1 MEELRRALVAARAE
15 TAALR
20 AAAEGADRAPRGNE
34 SGDAG
39 EADSA
44 YRATYDGGYAGTRA
58 DGHAGVDAR
67 RGANTA
73 KFFWGGKNRPVPKFP
88 KNEDEAA
95 MWHLRFRAHL
105 DGMGLGYTL
114 DHAATPVPVK
124 GDQRD
129 LISRYGE
136 QPVQQAQTA
145 WACLLDA
152 TAGAAFEERVL
163 SAVTVRD
170 AWCQILS
177 WIGPSSEAEKLF
189 LERQLETAPNYGDED
204 PKLFFS
210 RVDQLLTRLRS
221 ADIHKT
227 ERQIVNILVR
237 NLSDHYEIEK
247 RSRLDSPLLRRQD
260 VEHIVRASWATRKT
274 RQLEHRSTS
283 GATPNPHALVARGG
297 YEEPSRGGGRS
308 RVTGRGIQQS
318 WSRGGGNH
326 HVNRQQQQQ
335 HPRSPSKPLTAN
347 FGLGGPFDGGA
358 NAGGWPQEESPP
370 SPDGSR
376 PHFERCGRKG
386 HVARI
391 CRAPSRFEGIC
402 DTCGQYGHRMRYC
415 IQSQP
420 APHAHVVA
428 APVAP
433 DGGYNRAM
441 QQAGNGGDGV
451 AFAAEDGGHED
462 EGYFGGPLSSV
473 FGGPELGHGPT
484 AYVLQ
489 LPTSGRSSGTG
500 CDIPRSPPQYSGSN
514 NGYGTN
520 RGPQQQYGSG
530 SRSYRAKPFVRHY
543 RGGDGTAL
551 WPQQQH
557 GPRPFC
563 SFGWEQR
570 GACRDGPPVNGLAH
584 SIAQG
589 QAKRDVEM
597 DCHGGPVS
605 KVSGP
610 PERGGPPLQAR
621 HQRGLQPPSETLS
634 PPAAVISDSASE
646 ECLQSN
652 EMKMPMFSLSKGQRQ
667 QSPNSAASV
676 RGAPAS
682 SAVAAAPPESAA
694 EPATSG
700 PVPSAAP
707 IRGIVGA
714 RESSD
719 GTVSSDAA
727 AEVAPS
733 TGDTAAPAASA
744 ARAARALA
752 PTAGSADDSWAW
764 PICQGRLRFYSRK
777 RVSVRRLP
785 PRPRPIPRSSATC
798 ARLAHSRSWGG
809 HSNEGSTLSRPGG
822 CILGRVKSLAL

>member
-1 MEELRRALVAARAE
+1 MESVEELRRVLEASHAE

-20 AAAEGADRAPRGNE
+20 AVAEGADRAPRGNE

-58 DGHAGVDAR
+58 DGHAGPNAR
-67 RGANTA
+67 QGANTA
-73 KFFWGGKNRPVPKFP
+73 NFFWGGKNRPVPKFP

-129 LISRYGE
+129 LILRYGE
-136 QPVQQAQTA
+136 QPVQHAQAA

-177 WIGPSSEAEKLF
+177 WTGPSSEAETFF
-189 LERQLETAPNYGDED
+189 LERQLETVPNYGDEN
-204 PKLFFS
+204 PKFFFS

-221 ADIHKT
+221 ANIHKT

-247 RSRLDSPLLRRQD
+247 HSRLDSPLLRRQD

-274 RQLEHRSTS
+274 RQLEHRSAS
-283 GATPNPHALVARGG
+283 GATPNLHALVASGGFQTSRGG
-297 YEEPSRGGGRS
+297 YGGPRRGGGRS
-308 RVTGRGIQQS
+308 SESGRGIQQS

-326 HVNRQQQQQ
+326 HANRQQLQQ

-347 FGLGGPFDGGA
+347 FGLGGPFDGGT

-370 SPDGSR
+370 SSNGSV
-376 PHFERCGRKG
+376 PHCEPCGRKG
-386 HVARI
+386 HMARI
-391 CRAPSRFEGIC
+391 CRAPLRFEGTC
-402 DTCGQYGHRMRYC
+402 GFCGQYGHRMRHC
-415 IQSQP
+415 IRNQP

-428 APVAP
+428 API
-433 DGGYNRAM
+433 DGG
-441 QQAGNGGDGV
+441 GNGSYGGGAYGRGYGDG
-451 AFAAEDGGHED
+451 
-462 EGYFGGPLSSV
+462 S
-473 FGGPELGHGPT
+473 
-484 AYVLQ
+484 
-489 LPTSGRSSGTG
+489 
-500 CDIPRSPPQYSGSN
+500 YSGSN
-514 NGYGTN
+514 NGYGTH

-557 GPRPFC
+557 GSRPFC

-589 QAKRDVEM
+589 QAQRDVEM
-597 DCHGGPVS
+597 DCHVGPVS

-682 SAVAAAPPESAA
+682 SAVAAAPAESAA

-707 IRGIVGA
+707 IRGVVGA

-719 GTVSSDAA
+719 GAVSSDAA
-727 AEVAPS
+727 AEAAPS
-733 TGDTAAPAASA
+733 TGDTAAPAAPA
-744 ARAARALA
+744 ARATRALA
-752 PTAGSADDSWAW
+752 STAGSADVSWAW
-764 PICQGRLRFYSRK
+764 PISQGRLRFYPRK

-809 HSNEGSTLSRPGG
+809 HSNEGSTLSRPGE

>member
-1 MEELRRALVAARAE
+1 MESVEELRRALEASHAE

-58 DGHAGVDAR
+58 DGHAGPNAR
-67 RGANTA
+67 QGANTA

-129 LISRYGE
+129 LILRYGE
-136 QPVQQAQTA
+136 QPVQHAQAA

-177 WIGPSSEAEKLF
+177 WTGPSSEAETFF
-189 LERQLETAPNYGDED
+189 LERQLETVPNYGDEN
-204 PKLFFS
+204 PKFFFS

-221 ADIHKT
+221 ANIHKT

-274 RQLEHRSTS
+274 RQLEHRSAS
-283 GATPNPHALVARGG
+283 GATPNLHALVASGGFQTSRGG
-297 YEEPSRGGGRS
+297 YGGPRRGGGRS
-308 RVTGRGIQQS
+308 SGSGRGIQQS

-326 HVNRQQQQQ
+326 HANRQQLQQ

-347 FGLGGPFDGGA
+347 FGLGGPFDGGT

-370 SPDGSR
+370 SSNGSV
-376 PHFERCGRKG
+376 PHCERCGRKG
-386 HVARI
+386 HMARI
-391 CRAPSRFEGIC
+391 CRAPLRFEGTC
-402 DTCGQYGHRMRYC
+402 GFCGQYGHRMRHC
-415 IQSQP
+415 IRNQP

-428 APVAP
+428 API
-433 DGGYNRAM
+433 DGG
-441 QQAGNGGDGV
+441 GNGSYGGGAYGRGYGDG
-451 AFAAEDGGHED
+451 
-462 EGYFGGPLSSV
+462 S
-473 FGGPELGHGPT
+473 
-484 AYVLQ
+484 
-489 LPTSGRSSGTG
+489 
-500 CDIPRSPPQYSGSN
+500 YSGSN
-514 NGYGTN
+514 NGYGTH

-557 GPRPFC
+557 GSRPFC

-589 QAKRDVEM
+589 QAQRDVEM
-597 DCHGGPVS
+597 DCHVGPVS

-682 SAVAAAPPESAA
+682 SAVAAAPAESAA

-707 IRGIVGA
+707 IRGVVGA

-719 GTVSSDAA
+719 GAVSSDAA
-727 AEVAPS
+727 AEAAPS
-733 TGDTAAPAASA
+733 TGDTAAPAAPA
-744 ARAARALA
+744 ARATRALA
-752 PTAGSADDSWAW
+752 STAGSADVSWAW
-764 PICQGRLRFYSRK
+764 PISQGRLRFYPRK

>member
-58 DGHAGVDAR
+58 DGHAGPNAR
-67 RGANTA
+67 QGANTA
-73 KFFWGGKNRPVPKFP
+73 NFFWSGKNRPVPKFP
-88 KNEDEAA
+88 RNEDEAA
-95 MWHLRFRAHL
+95 MWHLRFRAYL

-114 DHAATPVPVK
+114 DPAVTPVPVK

-136 QPVQQAQTA
+136 QPVQQAQVA
-145 WACLLDA
+145 WGCLLDA

-177 WIGPSSEAEKLF
+177 WTGPSSEAEKLF
-189 LERQLETAPNYGDED
+189 LERQLETVPNYGDEN
-204 PKLFFS
+204 PKFFFS

-221 ADIHKT
+221 ANIHKT

-274 RQLEHRSTS
+274 RQLEHRSAS
-283 GATPNPHALVARGG
+283 GATPNLHALVASGGFQTSRGG
-297 YEEPSRGGGRS
+297 YGGPRRGGGRS
-308 RVTGRGIQQS
+308 SGSGRGIQQS

-326 HVNRQQQQQ
+326 HANRQQLQQ

-347 FGLGGPFDGGA
+347 FGLGGPFDGGT

-370 SPDGSR
+370 SSNGSV
-376 PHFERCGRKG
+376 PHCERCGRKG
-386 HVARI
+386 HMARI
-391 CRAPSRFEGIC
+391 CRAPLRFEGTC
-402 DTCGQYGHRMRYC
+402 GFCGQYGHRMRHC
-415 IQSQP
+415 IRNQP

-428 APVAP
+428 API
-433 DGGYNRAM
+433 DGG
-441 QQAGNGGDGV
+441 GNGSYGGGAYGRGYGDG
-451 AFAAEDGGHED
+451 
-462 EGYFGGPLSSV
+462 S
-473 FGGPELGHGPT
+473 
-484 AYVLQ
+484 
-489 LPTSGRSSGTG
+489 
-500 CDIPRSPPQYSGSN
+500 YSGSN
-514 NGYGTN
+514 NGYGTH

-557 GPRPFC
+557 GSRPFC

-589 QAKRDVEM
+589 QAQRDVEM
-597 DCHGGPVS
+597 DCHVGPVS

-621 HQRGLQPPSETLS
+621 HQRGLQPPSVTLS

-682 SAVAAAPPESAA
+682 SAVAAAPAESAA

-707 IRGIVGA
+707 IRGVVGA

-719 GTVSSDAA
+719 GAVSSDAA
-727 AEVAPS
+727 AEAAPS
-733 TGDTAAPAASA
+733 TGDTAAPAAPA
-744 ARAARALA
+744 ARATRALA
-752 PTAGSADDSWAW
+752 STAGSADVSWAW
-764 PICQGRLRFYSRK
+764 SISQGRLRFYPRK

>member
-1 MEELRRALVAARAE
+1 MESVDELRRALEAARAE

-20 AAAEGADRAPRGNE
+20 AAAEGADRAPGGNDT
-34 SGDAG
+34 GDAG

-44 YRATYDGGYAGTRA
+44 YRETYDDGYARTRT
-58 DGHAGVDAR
+58 DGHAGPNAR
-67 RGANTA
+67 QGANTA
-73 KFFWGGKNRPVPKFP
+73 NVFWGGKNRPVPKFP

-114 DHAATPVPVK
+114 DHAASPVPVK

-136 QPVQQAQTA
+136 QPVQQAQAA

-177 WIGPSSEAEKLF
+177 WTGPSSEAEKLF
-189 LERQLETAPNYGDED
+189 LERQLETVPNYGDED
-204 PKLFFS
+204 PKLFFF
-210 RVDQLLTRLRS
+210 RVDQLLTHLRS

-283 GATPNPHALVARGG
+283 GVTPNPHGLVARGG
-297 YEEPSRGGGRS
+297 YGEPSRGGGRS

-347 FGLGGPFDGGA
+347 FGLGGPFDGGT

-376 PHFERCGRKG
+376 PHCERCGRKG

-391 CRAPSRFEGIC
+391 CRVPSRFEGIC

-415 IQSQP
+415 IQNQP

-433 DGGYNRAM
+433 DGGYHRAM
-441 QQAGNGGDGV
+441 QQAGNGGDDV
-451 AFAAEDGGHED
+451 AFAAEDGGTRMKD
-462 EGYFGGPLSSV
+462 ISVVLFLPFSVARNRVMTPLLMSCSFQPAVAAVAPTVISRGPRRSTAVVTTATVPIGVRSSS
-473 FGGPELGHGPT
+473 T
-484 AYVLQ
+484 AAVVVVIVRNRSCDTTAVATVQ
-489 LPTSGRSSGTG
+489 HCGRSS
-500 CDIPRSPPQYSGSN
+500 SM
-514 NGYGTN
+514 
-520 RGPQQQYGSG
+520 
-530 SRSYRAKPFVRHY
+530 
-543 RGGDGTAL
+543 
-551 WPQQQH
+551 
-557 GPRPFC
+557 
-563 SFGWEQR
+563 
-570 GACRDGPPVNGLAH
+570 AH
-584 SIAQG
+584 
-589 QAKRDVEM
+589 
-597 DCHGGPVS
+597 
-605 KVSGP
+605 
-610 PERGGPPLQAR
+610 
-621 HQRGLQPPSETLS
+621 
-634 PPAAVISDSASE
+634 
-646 ECLQSN
+646 
-652 EMKMPMFSLSKGQRQ
+652 
-667 QSPNSAASV
+667 
-676 RGAPAS
+676 
-682 SAVAAAPPESAA
+682 
-694 EPATSG
+694 
-700 PVPSAAP
+700 
-707 IRGIVGA
+707 
-714 RESSD
+714 
-719 GTVSSDAA
+719 
-727 AEVAPS
+727 APS
-733 TGDTAAPAASA
+733 V
-744 ARAARALA
+744 ALA
-752 PTAGSADDSWAW
+752 GIREALAAMD
-764 PICQGRLRFYSRK
+764 
-777 RVSVRRLP
+777 
-785 PRPRPIPRSSATC
+785 RPMD
-798 ARLAHSRSWGG
+798 
-809 HSNEGSTLSRPGG
+809 
-822 CILGRVKSLAL
+822 

>member
-1 MEELRRALVAARAE
+1 MLS
-15 TAALR
+15 TA
-20 AAAEGADRAPRGNE
+20 
-34 SGDAG
+34 
-39 EADSA
+39 
-44 YRATYDGGYAGTRA
+44 
-58 DGHAGVDAR
+58 
-67 RGANTA
+67 
-73 KFFWGGKNRPVPKFP
+73 
-88 KNEDEAA
+88 
-95 MWHLRFRAHL
+95 
-105 DGMGLGYTL
+105 
-114 DHAATPVPVK
+114 
-124 GDQRD
+124 
-129 LISRYGE
+129 
-136 QPVQQAQTA
+136 
-145 WACLLDA
+145 
-152 TAGAAFEERVL
+152 
-163 SAVTVRD
+163 TVRD

-177 WIGPSSEAEKLF
+177 WTGPSSEAEKLF
-189 LERQLETAPNYGDED
+189 LERQLETVPNYGDED
-204 PKLFFS
+204 PKRFFS

-227 ERQIVNILVR
+227 ERQVVNILVR

-247 RSRLDSPLLRRQD
+247 RSRLDSPFLRRQD
-260 VEHIVRASWATRKT
+260 VEHIVRVSWATRKT
-274 RQLEHRSTS
+274 RQLEQRSTS
-283 GATPNPHALVARGG
+283 GVTPNPHALVARGG
-297 YEEPSRGGGRS
+297 YGGPSRGGGRS

-335 HPRSPSKPLTAN
+335 HPRSLSKPLTAN
-347 FGLGGPFDGGA
+347 SGLGGPFDGGT

-370 SPDGSR
+370 LPNGSV
-376 PHFERCGRKG
+376 PHCERCGRKG

-415 IQSQP
+415 IQNQP

-433 DGGYNRAM
+433 PAPSPPVFSAPPTGGSGYNGAYGYGGGDGSYSGGPYDHGGHGGAGYEAVPVGQSPGGGGIGYDIPSRPPTAPNRGYHRSI
-441 QQAGNGGDGV
+441 QQAGVGEDGV
-451 AFAAEDGGHED
+451 AFAAEDGGHE
-462 EGYFGGPLSSV
+462 EEAYFGGPLPSV
-473 FGGPELGHGPT
+473 FGGPESGHGSI

-500 CDIPRSPPQYSGSN
+500 CDIPRSPPQYSGSY

-543 RGGDGTAL
+543 RSGDGTAL

-557 GPRPFC
+557 GPRLFC
-563 SFGWEQR
+563 SFGWDKR
-570 GACRDGPPVNGLAH
+570 GACRDGPPHGLAH

-589 QAKRDVEM
+589 QAQRDVEM
-597 DCHGGPVS
+597 GCHGGPVS
-605 KVSGP
+605 KVPGP

-621 HQRGLQPPSETLS
+621 HQRGLQPPSGTLS

-646 ECLQSN
+646 EWLQSN
-652 EMKMPMFSLSKGQRQ
+652 EMEMPMFSLSKGQRQ
-667 QSPNSAASV
+667 QPPNSAALFG
-676 RGAPAS
+676 GAPAS
-682 SAVAAAPPESAA
+682 SAVAAAPAGTSAA

-700 PVPSAAP
+700 TVPSAAP
-707 IRGIVGA
+707 IREVVGA

-719 GTVSSDAA
+719 EAVSSDAA
-727 AEVAPS
+727 AEAAPS

-744 ARAARALA
+744 ARTARALA
-752 PTAGSADDSWAW
+752 STAGSADDSWAW
-764 PICQGRLRFYSRK
+764 PISQGRLRFYLRK
-777 RVSVRRLP
+777 RVSVRRSP
-785 PRPRPIPRSSATC
+785 PRPRLIPRSSATC

-822 CILGRVKSLAL
+822 CIIGRVTSLAL

>member
-20 AAAEGADRAPRGNE
+20 AASEGADRAPRGNE

-58 DGHAGVDAR
+58 DGHAGPNAR
-67 RGANTA
+67 QGANTA
-73 KFFWGGKNRPVPKFP
+73 NFFWGGKNRPVPKFP

-129 LISRYGE
+129 LILRYGE
-136 QPVQQAQTA
+136 QPVQHAQAA

-177 WIGPSSEAEKLF
+177 WTGPSSEAETFF
-189 LERQLETAPNYGDED
+189 LERQLETVPNYGDEN

-274 RQLEHRSTS
+274 RQLEQRSTS
-283 GATPNPHALVARGG
+283 GVTPNPHALAARGG
-297 YEEPSRGGGRS
+297 YGGPRRGGGRS
-308 RVTGRGIQQS
+308 SGSGRGLQQS

-326 HVNRQQQQQ
+326 HIHRQQQQQ

-347 FGLGGPFDGGA
+347 FGLGGPFDGGT

-370 SPDGSR
+370 SPDGSG
-376 PHFERCGRKG
+376 PHCERCGRKG

-415 IQSQP
+415 IRNQP

-428 APVAP
+428 TPV
-433 DGGYNRAM
+433 GYHRAM
-441 QQAGNGGDGV
+441 QQAGNGETVSPLRLRTGGTRMKDISVVLFLPFLVARNWVMAPLLMSCNFQPAVAAVAPAVISRGPRRSTAGV
-451 AFAAEDGGHED
+451 TTATVPKGVRSSSTAAVVVVTVRHRSCDT
-462 EGYFGGPLSSV
+462 
-473 FGGPELGHGPT
+473 T
-484 AYVLQ
+484 AAATVQ
-489 LPTSGRSSGTG
+489 HCGRSSSMA
-500 CDIPRSPPQYSGSN
+500 PAPS
-514 NGYGTN
+514 
-520 RGPQQQYGSG
+520 
-530 SRSYRAKPFVRHY
+530 V
-543 RGGDGTAL
+543 AL
-551 WPQQQH
+551 A
-557 GPRPFC
+557 GI
-563 SFGWEQR
+563 R
-570 GACRDGPPVNGLAH
+570 GALA
-584 SIAQG
+584 A
-589 QAKRDVEM
+589 M
-597 DCHGGPVS
+597 D
-605 KVSGP
+605 
-610 PERGGPPLQAR
+610 
-621 HQRGLQPPSETLS
+621 
-634 PPAAVISDSASE
+634 
-646 ECLQSN
+646 
-652 EMKMPMFSLSKGQRQ
+652 
-667 QSPNSAASV
+667 
-676 RGAPAS
+676 
-682 SAVAAAPPESAA
+682 
-694 EPATSG
+694 
-700 PVPSAAP
+700 
-707 IRGIVGA
+707 
-714 RESSD
+714 
-719 GTVSSDAA
+719 
-727 AEVAPS
+727 
-733 TGDTAAPAASA
+733 
-744 ARAARALA
+744 
-752 PTAGSADDSWAW
+752 
-764 PICQGRLRFYSRK
+764 
-777 RVSVRRLP
+777 
-785 PRPRPIPRSSATC
+785 RP
-798 ARLAHSRSWGG
+798 
-809 HSNEGSTLSRPGG
+809 
-822 CILGRVKSLAL
+822 

>member
-1 MEELRRALVAARAE
+1 MESVEELRRALEASRAE

-44 YRATYDGGYAGTRA
+44 YRTTYDGGYGGTRA
-58 DGHAGVDAR
+58 DGHAGPNAR
-67 RGANTA
+67 QGANTA
-73 KFFWGGKNRPVPKFP
+73 NFFWGGKNRPVPKFP

-114 DHAATPVPVK
+114 DHAASPVPVK

-136 QPVQQAQTA
+136 QPVQQAQAA

-177 WIGPSSEAEKLF
+177 WTGPSSEAETFF
-189 LERQLETAPNYGDED
+189 LERQLETVPNYGDEN

-274 RQLEHRSTS
+274 RQLEQRPTS
-283 GATPNPHALVARGG
+283 GVTPNPHALAARGG
-297 YEEPSRGGGRS
+297 YGGPRRGGGRS
-308 RVTGRGIQQS
+308 SGSGRGLQQS

-326 HVNRQQQQQ
+326 HIHRQQQQQ

-347 FGLGGPFDGGA
+347 FGLGGPFDGGT

-370 SPDGSR
+370 SSNGSV
-376 PHFERCGRKG
+376 PHCERCGRKG
-386 HVARI
+386 HMARI
-391 CRAPSRFEGIC
+391 CRAPLRFEGTC
-402 DTCGQYGHRMRYC
+402 GFCGQYGHRMRHC
-415 IQSQP
+415 IRNQP

-428 APVAP
+428 API
-433 DGGYNRAM
+433 DGG
-441 QQAGNGGDGV
+441 GNGSYGGGAYGRGYGDG
-451 AFAAEDGGHED
+451 
-462 EGYFGGPLSSV
+462 S
-473 FGGPELGHGPT
+473 
-484 AYVLQ
+484 
-489 LPTSGRSSGTG
+489 
-500 CDIPRSPPQYSGSN
+500 YSGSN
-514 NGYGTN
+514 NGYGTH

-557 GPRPFC
+557 GSRPFC

-589 QAKRDVEM
+589 QAQRDVEM
-597 DCHGGPVS
+597 DCHVGPVS

-682 SAVAAAPPESAA
+682 SAVAAAPAETSAA
-694 EPATSG
+694 EPAASG

-707 IRGIVGA
+707 IRGLVGA

-719 GTVSSDAA
+719 GAVSSDAA
-727 AEVAPS
+727 AEAAPS
-733 TGDTAAPAASA
+733 TGDTAAPAAPA

-752 PTAGSADDSWAW
+752 STAGSADDSWAW
-764 PICQGRLRFYSRK
+764 PISQGRLRFYPRK
-777 RVSVRRLP
+777 RVSARQLP

>member
-20 AAAEGADRAPRGNE
+20 VAAEGADRAPRGNE

-58 DGHAGVDAR
+58 DGHARPNAR
-67 RGANTA
+67 QGANTA
-73 KFFWGGKNRPVPKFP
+73 HFFWSGKNRPVPKFP
-88 KNEDEAA
+88 RNEDEAA

-114 DHAATPVPVK
+114 DHAATAVPVK

-129 LISRYGE
+129 LILRYGE
-136 QPVQQAQTA
+136 QPVQHAQAA

-177 WIGPSSEAEKLF
+177 WTGPSSEAETFF
-189 LERQLETAPNYGDED
+189 LERQLETVPNYGDEN

-210 RVDQLLTRLRS
+210 RVDQLLARLRS
-221 ADIHKT
+221 ANIHKT

-247 RSRLDSPLLRRQD
+247 RSRFDSPFLRRQD
-260 VEHIVRASWATRKT
+260 VEHIVRASWAPGKT
-274 RQLEHRSTS
+274 RQLEQQSAS
-283 GATPNPHALVARGG
+283 GATPNPHALVASGGFQTSRGG
-297 YEEPSRGGGRS
+297 YGGPRRGGGRS
-308 RVTGRGIQQS
+308 SGSGRGIQQS

-326 HVNRQQQQQ
+326 HANRQQQQQ
-335 HPRSPSKPLTAN
+335 HPRSLSNPLTAN
-347 FGLGGPFDGGA
+347 FGLGGPFDGGS

-370 SPDGSR
+370 SSNGSV
-376 PHFERCGRKG
+376 PHCERCGRKG
-386 HVARI
+386 HMARI
-391 CRAPSRFEGIC
+391 CRAPLRFEGTC
-402 DTCGQYGHRMRYC
+402 GFCGQYGHRMRHC
-415 IQSQP
+415 IRNQP
-420 APHAHVVA
+420 APNAHVVA
-428 APVAP
+428 APIDA
-433 DGGYNRAM
+433 G
-441 QQAGNGGDGV
+441 GNGSYGSGAYGRGYGDG
-451 AFAAEDGGHED
+451 
-462 EGYFGGPLSSV
+462 S
-473 FGGPELGHGPT
+473 
-484 AYVLQ
+484 
-489 LPTSGRSSGTG
+489 
-500 CDIPRSPPQYSGSN
+500 YSGSN
-514 NGYGTN
+514 NGYGTH
-520 RGPQQQYGSG
+520 RGPQQQYGSS

-570 GACRDGPPVNGLAH
+570 GTCRDGPPVNGLVH

-589 QAKRDVEM
+589 QAQRDVEM

-667 QSPNSAASV
+667 QPPNSAASV

-682 SAVAAAPPESAA
+682 SAVAAAPAETSAA

-707 IRGIVGA
+707 IRGVVGA

-719 GTVSSDAA
+719 GAVSSDAA
-727 AEVAPS
+727 AEAAPSTGDTAAPS
-733 TGDTAAPAASA
+733 TGDTAAPAAPA

-752 PTAGSADDSWAW
+752 STAGSADVSWAW
-764 PICQGRLRFYSRK
+764 PIGQGRLRFYPRK

-809 HSNEGSTLSRPGG
+809 T
-822 CILGRVKSLAL
+822 